1 MLRCI
6 GTVASTLK
14 RCTGGRL
21 AVLMAAIS
29 GRWGA
34 VFTAAAS
41 GGHGAILAPATSGG
55 RGTVLALMAT
65 SGGRGTGPSMVRRCV
80 IVRRQ
85 CIDNRL
91 DNSRDIVDD
100 VLGRW
105 RR

>member
-6 GTVASTLK
+6 GTVASILK

-21 AVLMAAIS
+21 AVLVAAVS

-34 VFTAAAS
+34 VFMAAA
-41 GGHGAILAPATSGG
+41 SGG

-85 CIDNRL
+85 RIDNRL
-91 DNSRDIVDD
+91 DNSRDIVDGERRD
-100 VLGRW
+100 PWSLLLW
-105 RR
+105 RHR